1 MEIHRG
7 AREPVTLKT
16 ILRDHADRPHSIC
29 APPGERASYS
39 FASIIS
45 DLDAGRMEV
54 AVGPPCE
61 HEYATYEVTR

>member
-7 AREPVTLKT
+7 ALEPVTLKT

-29 APPGERASYS
+29 AHPGERASYS